1 MHKCGSS
8 PSAPAAPGQ
17 RGPKAQGG
25 YDEGTAKK
33 RGNGFQPQDC
43 GEGYRAQSR
52 PFQRLSA
59 IRLDTILCARNF
71 ENLEVLIELLLGSL

>member
-8 PSAPAAPGQ
+8 PSAPAAPGK
-17 RGPKAQGG
+17 RGPKTQGG
-25 YDEGTAKK
+25 YDKGTAKK
-33 RGNGFQPQDC
+33 RGNGFQPQDY

-59 IRLDTILCARNF
+59 IRLDTRNF